1 MMEVDLSGLSMTDI
15 IRLQTQLSQ
24 ELARR
29 FETSAGLA
37 FSDIVGSTAYFA
49 RFGDEAGRQLQQ
61 LHVDLMAPTLG
72 GHGGRI
78 VDVAGDGVFACFA
91 SAASAALAM
100 TELLQRISLENTHRE
115 RSRQLN
121 VRIGLHWGRVLT
133 DGVQVTGD
141 AVNLCARIAAS
152 AEPGQIRVSR
162 ETFLELAVTQRLL
175 CHRLETTALKGIDR
189 DVELFDLAWRD
200 PQRFPSAVLV
210 RESGQTLPLPSQ
222 DIVSLGRLELVEG
235 MPANDIVLSLPD
247 PQATR
252 QISRWHCELRRR
264 PEGYVLRAV
273 SGQSTTVDGTPV
285 PQGEDVPILPGSVA
299 VLSGVMTLVFQSPIA
314 QFEHASE
321 TTAIVQRRPR

>member
-1 MMEVDLSGLSMTDI
+1 MMDADLSQLSMTDI

-29 FETSAGLA
+29 FETSAALV

-49 RFGDEAGRQLQQ
+49 RFGDQAGRQLQQ
-61 LHVDLMAPTLG
+61 LHVDLLSLILADG
-72 GHGGRI
+72 GGRI
-78 VDVAGDGVFACFA
+78 VDVAGDGAFACFDTA
-91 SAASAALAM
+91 PAAAQAM
-100 TELLQRISLENTHRE
+100 TDLLQRISLENTHRE
-115 RSRQLN
+115 RSRQLT
-121 VRIGLHWGRVLT
+121 VRIGIHWGRVLT

-152 AEPGQIRVSR
+152 GEPGQIRLSR
-162 ETFLELAVTQRLL
+162 ETFLELGLAQRLL
-175 CHRLETTALKGIDR
+175 CHPLEATPMKGIDR

-200 PQRFPSAVLV
+200 PRRFPDAVLV
-210 RESGQTLPLPSQ
+210 HESGQTLPLPPQ

-273 SGQSTTVDGTPV
+273 SGQSTTVDGKPV
-285 PQGEDVPILPGSVA
+285 AQGDDVPILPGSVA
-299 VLSGVMTLVFQSPIA
+299 VLSGVMTLTFQSSIPGG
-314 QFEHASE
+314 EPASE
-321 TTAIVQRRPR
+321 TTAIVQRRTR